1 MHISDWS
8 SDVCSSD
15 LSPSCS
21 HCGCGQTLH
30 SPKSKNESLPAFASA
45 GQLDQNL
52 VGGRDS
58 VWSRFVQLIA
68 QTQRAC
74 PIRISLRLAAGNLGP
89 DGPPVFRR
97 NAANFS
103 RICPPIIL
111 TFERR
116 DLWGKVIA

>member
-1 MHISDWS
+1 MFSRAAACYIVFAMVASLSFKQKTAYDVRISDWS
-8 SDVCSSD
+8 SYVCSSD
-15 LSPSCS
+15 L
-21 HCGCGQTLH
+21 
-30 SPKSKNESLPAFASA
+30 
-45 GQLDQNL
+45 LDQNL